1 MPVKIEKIPMTKM
14 AKENEKLWKV
24 DYEKVEKA
32 AVTAVTAVTA
42 EEMVMEGAGSQ
53 IYTRTRMP
61 DHFLHSDTRIF
72 PESQWR
78 RERYRLAA
86 FSQPFLSNL

>member
-14 AKENEKLWKV
+14 ARENEKLWKV

-32 AVTAVTAVTA
+32 AVTAVTA
-42 EEMVMEGAGSQ
+42 EEIVMEGAGSQ

-72 PESQWR
+72 LESQWR

>member
-24 DYEKVEKA
+24 EKVEK
-32 AVTAVTAVTA
+32 VAVTAVTA

-53 IYTRTRMP
+53 IYTRTRTP

-86 FSQPFLSNL
+86 FSQPFQSNL

>member
-32 AVTAVTAVTA
+32 AVTAVTA

-72 PESQWR
+72 LESQWR

>member
-14 AKENEKLWKV
+14 ARENEKLWKV

-32 AVTAVTAVTA
+32 AVTAVTA

-72 PESQWR
+72 LESQWR

>member
-32 AVTAVTAVTA
+32 AVTAVTA

-61 DHFLHSDTRIF
+61 DHFLH
-72 PESQWR
+72 
-78 RERYRLAA
+78 
-86 FSQPFLSNL
+86 

>member
-24 DYEKVEKA
+24 DNEKVEKA
-32 AVTAVTAVTA
+32 AVTAVTA

>member
-32 AVTAVTAVTA
+32 AVTAVTA

>member
-14 AKENEKLWKV
+14 ARENEKLWKL

-32 AVTAVTAVTA
+32 AVTAVTA

-72 PESQWR
+72 LESQWR